1 MWWRKKKTP
10 ESPPASNA
18 LAPELFAQ
26 IKSIQLRSQR
36 LANANLSGEWTSAFK
51 GRGMEFE
58 EVREYQPGDD
68 VRTIDWNVTARSG
81 TPHIKTFREER
92 ELTVML
98 LVDMSGSGEFG
109 SGSRLKSEITAEVAA
124 LLAYVAVRS
133 NDRVGLLTFSDQV
146 ELFVPPKKGRAHVW
160 RVIRDVLTSRAKST
174 GTNIAH
180 ALDHLSHTIRRPA
193 VVFLISDFLDH
204 DYAHTLRLAAR
215 RHDLTA
221 VTITD
226 PRERELPRVGL
237 VQLRDAET
245 GEQRLVDTLSKRA
258 QGEFNRAA
266 ARLER
271 NRAEQLRQAGVGHIA
286 IRTDR
291 STVDPILRYFRAR

>member
-1 MWWRKKKTP
+1 M
-10 ESPPASNA
+10 
-18 LAPELFAQ
+18 
-26 IKSIQLRSQR
+26 RSQR